1 MRSGV
6 SGWNEGKDPESW
18 GPGQDGPG
26 WEVCAESWT
35 FEKGGLCL
43 TGLGWG
49 QGCLHHNLRWRIG
62 LKWGEGMFF

>member
-1 MRSGV
+1 MVYLVGMRGRIQSLGDQARMV
-6 SGWNEGKDPESW
+6 QGERSV
-18 GPGQDGPG
+18 Q
-26 WEVCAESWT
+26 SWT

-49 QGCLHHNLRWRIG
+49 QGCLHHNLWWQIG

>member
-1 MRSGV
+1 MGWRERVRSGV

-35 FEKGGLCL
+35 FEKGIMLDWPRVGRLS
-43 TGLGWG
+43 TP
-49 QGCLHHNLRWRIG
+49 
-62 LKWGEGMFF
+62 

>member
-1 MRSGV
+1 MGWRERVRSGV

-43 TGLGWG
+43 TGLGWDRAVYTMIFG
-49 QGCLHHNLRWRIG
+49 GG
-62 LKWGEGMFF
+62 SD

>member
-49 QGCLHHNLRWRIG
+49 RAVYTMIFGG
-62 LKWGEGMFF
+62 GSD